1 MNYVLINGYHF
12 ETDKPSLD
20 TITLSKDRLT
30 ELLTDST
37 KQGIELGKQMILANK
52 KIPID
57 SSTFNP
63 SQLFLQGK
71 YPHLTSDISPMYIE
85 RGIRDDKGM
94 AIDGRFH
101 YAEGSIRDAIRK
113 LVLAGFNATANK
125 HIPIESRQEALRFFD
140 HLCDEWL
147 AFAEEHLPHYEKG
160 GSTNADNS

>member
-1 MNYVLINGYHF
+1 MLINGYHI
-12 ETDKPSLD
+12 ETDRPSLD

-37 KQGIELGKQMILANK
+37 KQGIELGKQMILAKK

-57 SSTFNP
+57 SPAFNP

-71 YPHLTSDISPMYIE
+71 YPHLVNDISPLYKE
-85 RGIRDDKGM
+85 HGIRDDNDM

-101 YAEGSIRDAIRK
+101 YAEGTIRDLIRK

-125 HIPIESRQEALRFFD
+125 YIPVRSRRDALTYYD
-140 HLCDEWL
+140 QLCEDWL
-147 AFAEEHLPHYEKG
+147 AFAEKNLPYYSKG
-160 GSTNADNS
+160 GNANADNS